1 VPRTADIVPGSTFLF
16 ETCDRLGEG
25 IRSKRAASLRKER
38 RLRAASRKVETNAMK
53 ITDLRTHVLSA
64 ALSQPFA
71 YSRAWYDTRTAMLV
85 EIETDDGLTGWGE
98 CYGPAVMTAAVVRS
112 VAPWLIGEDPL
123 RTDFLWQMIYTRL
136 RDHGQKGVVIEGLS
150 GIDIALWDIKGKHF
164 GVPVY
169 QLLGG
174 PLRNE
179 VRAYATGLYRRKSGD
194 PLRYLTEEAAGYVAQ
209 GFKAVKLKVG
219 FGVEED
225 AMVTRAVRD
234 AIGPDIAL
242 MVDAN
247 HAYDAVAAIR
257 LGRMIEEHDIGWFE
271 EPVPPED
278 ITGYQAVKAALS
290 IPIAGGECEFTR
302 FGFRHLLVSRAVDIV
317 QPDTCAAGGVSE
329 CKKIADMAEAFGVCY
344 NPHVWGTGIAIAASL
359 QLLAVLPTHTPNSLA
374 PIEPMLEFDRTEH
387 PIRQAVLTQLLEH
400 VSGIVR
406 VPDGPGLGIEVDRA
420 ALARFAA

>member
-1 VPRTADIVPGSTFLF
+1 
-16 ETCDRLGEG
+16 
-25 IRSKRAASLRKER
+25 
-38 RLRAASRKVETNAMK
+38 MK
-53 ITDLRTHVLSA
+53 ITDVRTHVLSA

-85 EIETDDGLTGWGE
+85 EMETDDGLTGWGE
-98 CYGPAVMTAAVVRS
+98 CYGPAAMTAAVVRS
-112 VAPWLIGEDPL
+112 AAPWLIGEDPL
-123 RTDFLWQMIYTRL
+123 RTDFLWQMIYARL
-136 RDHGQKGVVIEGLS
+136 RGHGQKGVVIEELS

-179 VRAYATGLYRRKSGD
+179 VQAYATGLYRRKSGD
-194 PLRYLTEEAAGYVAQ
+194 PLRYLTEEAAGYVAE

-219 FGVEED
+219 FGVDED
-225 AMVTRAVRD
+225 ATVTRAVRD
-234 AIGPDIAL
+234 AIGADIAL

-247 HAYDAVAAIR
+247 HAYDASAAIR

-302 FGFRHLLVSRAVDIV
+302 FGFRNLLVSRAVDIV
-317 QPDTCAAGGVSE
+317 QPDTCAAGGLSE
-329 CKKIADMAEAFGVCY
+329 CKKIADMSEAFGVRY

-359 QLLAVLPTHTPNSLA
+359 QLLAVLPSHTPTSLS
-374 PIEPMLEFDRTEH
+374 PLEPMLEFDRTEH
-387 PIRQAVLTQLLEH
+387 PIRQAILTQPIEH
-400 VSGIVR
+400 KGGMVR

-420 ALARFAA
+420 ALERFRT